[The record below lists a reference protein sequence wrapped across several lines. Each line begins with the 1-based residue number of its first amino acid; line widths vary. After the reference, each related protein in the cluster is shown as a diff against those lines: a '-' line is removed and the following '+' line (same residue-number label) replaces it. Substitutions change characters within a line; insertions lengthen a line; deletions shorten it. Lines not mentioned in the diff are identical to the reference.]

1 MNVRNTAQ
9 ADRTVG
15 VWLLA
20 CAATVLIM
28 VVLGGVTRLTH
39 SGLSI
44 TQWQPVAGV
53 LPPRDEAGWL
63 GEFERYQQFPE
74 YRQVNH
80 GMSLA
85 GFKSIYWFE
94 YAHRLLGRLIG
105 VVFLVPLLYFV
116 IKGYV
121 RRTLAPKLV
130 IVFLLGAA
138 QGAMGWFMVK
148 SGLIDMPRVSHFR
161 LTAHL
166 ALAVMIYGYM
176 LWIAF
181 ALLQGAQ
188 PKPTADRLG
197 FHARA
202 IVALLFVMILSGGLV
217 AGTRAGLLFGTFPL
231 MGDSFLPAGLYAASP
246 FWVAAVEDPVTIQF
260 NHRLLAYVVTAV
272 LLWFGWSARRQ
283 PMALSARRAIQL
295 MLALLV
301 VQIALGIGTIL
312 FRVPVMLA
320 AAHQGV
326 AILLFGSALY
336 VSHQLRGSVVTVAQA
351 RYAT

>member
-1 MNVRNTAQ
+1 MTELTR
-9 ADRTVG
+9 ADRSVG
-15 VWLLA
+15 IWLLA
-20 CAATVLIM
+20 CAAAVLIM

-44 TQWQPVAGV
+44 TQWQPLAGV
-53 LPPRDEAGWL
+53 LPPLDDAGWTA
-63 GEFERYQQFPE
+63 EFERYQQFPE
-74 YRQVNH
+74 YQQVNR

-105 VVFLVPLLYFV
+105 VVFLLPLLYFLA
-116 IKGYV
+116 KGYV
-121 RRTLAPKLV
+121 RRALAPKLV
-130 IVFLLGAA
+130 VVFLLGAA

-148 SGLIDMPRVSHFR
+148 SGLVDMPRVSHFR

-181 ALLQGAQ
+181 GLLQ
-188 PKPTADRLG
+188 PTVSVPAAGRLSM
-197 FHARA
+197 HARA
-202 IVALLFVMILSGGLV
+202 IAALLFVMILTGGLV

-231 MGDSFLPAGLYAASP
+231 MGDSFVPAGLYAAS
-246 FWVAAVEDPVTIQF
+246 FWTAATQDPVTIQF
-260 NHRLLAYVVTAV
+260 NHRLLAYVLVALV
-272 LLWFGWSARRQ
+272 LWFGIRARGEDLAPGARRGVH
-283 PMALSARRAIQL
+283 ALI
-295 MLALLV
+295 ALVALQV
-301 VQIALGIGTIL
+301 ALGICTIL
-312 FRVPVMLA
+312 YRVPVELA

-326 AILLFGSALY
+326 AMLLFGSALY
-336 VSHQLRGSVVTVAQA
+336 VSHALRGSPAAVPQT